1 MNKIGQELCKCGHP
15 KYTHNVFNGACEVRK
30 CHCTLYS
37 QPQKVVCPT
46 VNKNLTVES
55 LASTEMLLITCPV
68 DKTLRNYKGCFEG
81 CEFYKRC
88 EVDMLKARIKEL
100 EDDAEKKNDIINQ
113 LGELLV
119 AVRKDKAM
127 LIQDKAD
134 ERQKAFREVGEWLD
148 ARFEDDLRD
157 CSLVYQNEITNLKSG
172 KSPREE

>member
-100 EDDAEKKNDIINQ
+100 EET
-113 LGELLV
+113 LM
-119 AVRKDKAM
+119 RKDQTEVAITGDLGYQEYIDTLESKITEAR
-127 LIQDKAD
+127 AD
-134 ERQKAFREVGEWLD
+134 ERQKAFKEVIDYAEY
-148 ARFEDDLRD
+148 EDYFGLADLLRAKFLPD
-157 CSLVYQNEITNLKSG
+157 KS
-172 KSPREE
+172 KDSK